1 MKPEAQPIANK
12 REAVGTIAIALAMYS
27 VLLVAYALMAA
38 DRYLFP
44 VLAVNVR
51 QEFGFSLAGTGL
63 LSTVFSLGLGI
74 GGLPT
79 GYVLSRFS
87 RKSVLLVGIAIFSGA
102 TAATTIATGFPS
114 MLACLAASGVGEA
127 MLATAVFAIAASYF
141 TRYRATAIGANS
153 VFYGIGGFVGPI
165 LAALILVSYRN
176 WRAPMIAFGLFGFLL
191 IGVIVFTVRPW
202 FSEAQG
208 VSEVR
213 ISDTR
218 GALSLLNVNTIV
230 LTIMSAIAGLAIYGI
245 LGMYPTFLRENL
257 HYSATAAGFVVS
269 FYGIGSLG
277 AVAGGWIGDR
287 FPPRLVLGSAF
298 TGLAILGYLFF
309 QPGEPAPVREILMLF
324 CGIFGSCVI
333 WVNLAG
339 YHVKALRSSL
349 AGRGSGMFVTSFYGP
364 AAFSGYLIAGLA
376 SHWGW
381 MISGEIQITL
391 LCGIGAILVFALRP
405 HQMCL

>member
-1 MKPEAQPIANK
+1 MKAEAQPVANK
-12 REAVGTIAIALAMYS
+12 QEAIGTTAIALAMFS

-51 QEFGFSLAGTGL
+51 REYGFSLAGTGL
-63 LSTVFSLGLGI
+63 LSTIFSLGLGV

-79 GYVLSRFS
+79 GYALSRFS

-102 TAATTIATGFPS
+102 TAATTIATGFAS
-114 MLACLAASGVGEA
+114 MLFCLAATGIGEA
-127 MLATAVFAIAASYF
+127 MLATAIFAVAASYF
-141 TRYRATAIGANS
+141 SRYRATAIGAIAAS
-153 VFYGIGGFVGPI
+153 YGIGGFVGPI
-165 LAALILVSYRN
+165 LAALILVSYQA
-176 WRAPMIAFGLFGFLL
+176 WRAPMIAFGAFGFLL
-191 IGVIVFTVRPW
+191 IGAIALTVRPW

-208 VSEVR
+208 VSQVR
-213 ISDTR
+213 VSDTR
-218 GALSLLNVNTIV
+218 GASSLLNVNTIV
-230 LTIMSAIAGLAIYGI
+230 LTVMSAIAGLAIYGI

-277 AVAGGWIGDR
+277 AAAGGWIGDR
-287 FPPRLVLGSAF
+287 FSPRLVLGGAF

-309 QPGEPAPVREILMLF
+309 QPWVPAPVRQILMLF

-349 AGRGSGMFVTSFYGP
+349 AGRGSGMFVTSFYGA
-364 AAFSGYLIAGLA
+364 AAFSGYLIAGLSA
-376 SHWGW
+376 HWGW
-381 MISGEIQITL
+381 IASGEIQITL